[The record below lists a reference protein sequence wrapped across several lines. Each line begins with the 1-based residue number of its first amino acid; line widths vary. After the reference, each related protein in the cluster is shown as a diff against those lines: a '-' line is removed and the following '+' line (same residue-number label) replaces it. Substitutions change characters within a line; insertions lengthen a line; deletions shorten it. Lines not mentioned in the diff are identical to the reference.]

1 MIQIQ
6 IFNTILNSI
15 IQVIFFSII
24 PLLWWLVTARKKE
37 SFFKWIGLK
46 KIVINGSM
54 LKFITLIVIISVGYI
69 FLISI
74 IMSELVSKTDIATN
88 QFYKQGWVALPS
100 ILFYAVIQTG
110 LSEEIFFRGFLG
122 KRLINKYNFLVGNTV
137 QAIMFGL
144 LHGMPFGFATNNIL
158 VTILLTILPGAF
170 GWFQGWINEKYSSG
184 SIIPS
189 WIIHSLM
196 NILSALSFALNL

>member
-6 IFNTILNSI
+6 IFNTIINSI

-24 PLLWWLVTARKKE
+24 PLIWWLVTARKKE

-54 LKFITLIVIISVGYI
+54 LKFITLILIISVGYI

-144 LHGMPFGFATNNIL
+144 LHGIPFGFATNNIL
-158 VTILLTILPGAF
+158 VTILLTLLPGAF